1 MIFMERKTESEL
13 FNQMADYYDTYRPGY
28 PNDIIEA
35 IIRKSNLTVDSKLLE
50 IGSGSGKATAQFVDI
65 GLDITCIEP
74 GADLVEK
81 GKKNFQNK
89 RVTFVNQRFEDYVE
103 PYNYFD
109 AIISAQAFHWIP
121 QPQGYEKCVRAL
133 RNGGKI
139 ALFWN
144 IDIIRD
150 TETDKAFYDILS
162 QYNAFTSCVLE
173 KNYNNRVERISSSI
187 VESGLFLEPEI
198 IQSFWDKNYSADEY
212 FNYILT
218 GQVFAQN
225 SDKQKRDCY
234 QSLIEFAEK
243 YNGIQRHYVCEL
255 YIAEKK

>member
-1 MIFMERKTESEL
+1 MERKTESEL

-35 IIRKSNLTVDSKLLE
+35 IIRKAGLKVDSKLLE
-50 IGSGSGKATAQFVDI
+50 IGSGSGKATAQFADI
-65 GLDITCIEP
+65 GLDIICIEP

-81 GKKNFQNK
+81 GRKTFKDK
-89 RVTFVNQRFEDYVE
+89 RVTFVNQRFEDYAE
-103 PYNYFD
+103 PCNYFD
-109 AIISAQAFHWIP
+109 AIISAQAFHWIA
-121 QPQGYEKCVRAL
+121 QPQGYEKCARAL
-133 RNGGKI
+133 KERGKI

-150 TETDKAFYDILS
+150 TETDNAFYDILS
-162 QYNAFTSCVLE
+162 QHNAFTSCVLE
-173 KNYNNRVERISSSI
+173 KNYNNRVKTISSAI

-225 SDKQKRDCY
+225 SDEQKRDCY
-234 QSLIEFAEK
+234 ENLIEFAEK
-243 YNGIQRHYVCEL
+243 YNGIQRRYICEL
-255 YIAEKK
+255 YIAEKR

>member
-1 MIFMERKTESEL
+1 MEWKTESEL

-28 PNDIIEA
+28 PNDIIET
-35 IIRKSNLTVDSKLLE
+35 IIRKANLTVDSKLLE

-65 GLDITCIEP
+65 GLDIICIEP

-81 GKKNFQNK
+81 GRKTFQDK
-89 RVTFVNQRFEDYVE
+89 RVTFVNQRFEDYAE

-121 QPQGYEKCVRAL
+121 QPQGYEKCARAL
-133 RNGGKI
+133 KKRGKI

-150 TETDKAFYDILS
+150 TETDNAFYDILS

-173 KNYNNRVERISSSI
+173 KNYNNRVKTISSAI

-218 GQVFAQN
+218 GQVFVQN
-225 SDKQKRDCY
+225 SDEQKRDCY
-234 QSLIEFAEK
+234 DNLIQFAEK

-255 YIAEKK
+255 YIAEKR